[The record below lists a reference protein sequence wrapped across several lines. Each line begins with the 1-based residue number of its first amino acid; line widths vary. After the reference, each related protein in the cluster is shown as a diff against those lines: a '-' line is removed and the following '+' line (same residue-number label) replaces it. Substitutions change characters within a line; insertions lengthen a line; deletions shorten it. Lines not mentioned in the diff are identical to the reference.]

1 MLLSNTLR
9 NAGAADAHVGRALRV
24 WLAGSPLSG
33 HVDRPQLPFPKTALA
48 CLPELDAALDSLL
61 SVELREAD
69 EDGEKLL
76 CRMPDGRAVEA
87 VLLDPASLCISSQVG
102 CAVGCGFCKTGTFG
116 LDRQL
121 TTDEILAQVVVARRV
136 RPVRRVLFMGMGEPG
151 HNLSHVL
158 EAIAC
163 LGVEGCIG
171 HKDLV
176 FSTVGDPK
184 IFDALRENAVQ
195 PALALS
201 LHTTFDE
208 RRRELLPRAPEVGA
222 RKLLEAALDYGQ
234 ATGHPLQLQWTL
246 LAGINDGDD
255 ELERLIGWLKGRRVV
270 VNFISYNPVDDFP
283 HKRTSAERTL
293 EMTHALHAAGILA
306 KLRNSAGQGV
316 SGGCGQLRARGR

>member
-1 MLLSNTLR
+1 MLISETLR
-9 NAGAADAHVGRALRV
+9 ATGAGDAHVGRALRV
-24 WLAGSPLSG
+24 WLSG
-33 HVDRPQLPFPKTALA
+33 ACLVSNVDRELLRFSKAALA
-48 CLPELDAALDSLL
+48 SLPELDERLDGLL
-61 SVELREAD
+61 QVEQRASD
-69 EDGEKLL
+69 EGGEKLL
-76 CRMPDGRAVEA
+76 CRLGDGRGVEA
-87 VLLDPASLCISSQVG
+87 VLLDPASLCISSQIG

-116 LDRQL
+116 LERQL
-121 TTDEILAQVVVARRV
+121 TTDEILAQVVAARRL
-136 RPVRRVLFMGMGEPG
+136 REVRRVLFMGMGEPG
-151 HNLSHVL
+151 HNLGCVL
-158 EAIAC
+158 EAIAF

-184 IFDALRENAVQ
+184 VFDAMRENRVR

-208 RRRELLPRAPEVGA
+208 RRRELLPRAPDVPA
-222 RKLLEAALDYGQ
+222 RDLLEAALDYGQ

-255 ELERLIGWLKGRRVV
+255 ELERLIQWLKGRRVV

-283 HKRTSAERTL
+283 HRRTSVERTL

-306 KLRNSAGQGV
+306 KLRDSAGQGV